1 MIYEILGV
9 PFLVE
14 WADLASNTLGDCDCF
29 VQRIR
34 LSTRLLED
42 KEKARQVLRHEIVHA
57 IMGVSGWGKALD
69 DEQEEGLVTMF
80 EYGLGPF
87 FIDLKL
93 PPKPEKKNA
102 KTK

>member
-1 MIYEILGV
+1 M
-9 PFLVE
+9 
-14 WADLASNTLGDCDCF
+14 
-29 VQRIR
+29 
-34 LSTRLLED
+34 
-42 KEKARQVLRHEIVHA
+42 
-57 IMGVSGWGKALD
+57 
-69 DEQEEGLVTMF
+69 TMF